1 MNRIVFLTGAGM
13 SVESGIPT
21 FRGGDGLWDHEPV
34 MEVCSDVAW
43 QRDPKR
49 VNDFFNRLRRK
60 YMNAEPN
67 EGHRLIASLQDK
79 GWDVQVI
86 TQNIDNLHERGG
98 ARNVLHLH
106 GEMMRS
112 RSMRSE
118 TVSYPI
124 NPENPDINMGDKDPY
139 GYQLRPFI
147 VFFGES
153 VPNLSP
159 ATEIVRTADVVVVIG
174 TSLAVYPAAS
184 LLAYAPRNAR
194 IFDIDPADVSNPYGQ
209 TITHIRQGASRGM
222 KTLIGMLENS
232 NG

>member
-1 MNRIVFLTGAGM
+1 
-13 SVESGIPT
+13 
-21 FRGGDGLWDHEPV
+21 
-34 MEVCSDVAW
+34 
-43 QRDPKR
+43 
-49 VNDFFNRLRRK
+49 
-60 YMNAEPN
+60 
-67 EGHRLIASLQDK
+67 
-79 GWDVQVI
+79 
-86 TQNIDNLHERGG
+86 
-98 ARNVLHLH
+98 
-106 GEMMRS
+106 
-112 RSMRSE
+112 
-118 TVSYPI
+118 
-124 NPENPDINMGDKDPY
+124 MGDKDPY

-209 TITHIRQGASRGM
+209 TITHIRQGASQGM